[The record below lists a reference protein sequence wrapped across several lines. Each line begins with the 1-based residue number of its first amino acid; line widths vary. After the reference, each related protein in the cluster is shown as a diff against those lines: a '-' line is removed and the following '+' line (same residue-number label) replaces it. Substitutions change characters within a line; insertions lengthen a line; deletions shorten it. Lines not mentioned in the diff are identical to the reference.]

1 MISVVNNKVLIS
13 WALQRFRIM
22 NFILDCNYMNGDLF
36 TTESLL
42 SLGGASFA
50 VVLVT
55 NVVQYICNWN
65 PKWLGFAIAMIVSAM
80 VVCLIEEKTWVV
92 WVVGFFNGFL
102 IYANAVGLAQISGTK
117 EKPRERGTGAYGQ
130 VEGQERV
137 RRKWPKWY

>member
-1 MISVVNNKVLIS
+1 
-13 WALQRFRIM
+13 
-22 NFILDCNYMNGDLF
+22 MNGDLF